1 MKKRTLIA
9 GLLLAAGFALAG
21 CGSSSDAPPP
31 ADPPPPPPPPPAAV
45 DFSQFVRDR
54 FAATADDTDP
64 VAIDETE
71 FSFADMDNPDA
82 FDDLLGGNP

>member
-1 MKKRTLIA
+1 MKNRALIA
-9 GLLLAAGFALAG
+9 GLLLAAGFALVG

-31 ADPPPPPPPPPAAV
+31 VDPPPPPPPPTVV
-45 DFSQFVRDR
+45 DFSQFVRDQ

-64 VAIDETE
+64 VSIDETE

-82 FDDLLGGNP
+82 LDDLLGGNP